1 MSNELNDVWWRLS
14 DSETLWQWRHKD
26 QPSKAEKGFHE
37 FLYQSIISVWSFF
50 GHVHLW
56 LADLLASIDGR

>member
-37 FLYQSIISVWSFF
+37 FLYQSIIIY
-50 GHVHLW
+50 LP
-56 LADLLASIDGR
+56 LLMEDKKD